1 MSRADRITD
10 PGGSR
15 RGATG
20 APARPGPDTRATAP
34 AERRARILDLVAS
47 TGSVRI
53 AYLAA
58 SMGVSLMTIHRDL
71 DALANQQLV
80 TKLRG
85 AATVVPSMLF
95 ESGVPA
101 RMARQGREKQALA
114 ARALDYIESGQAVML
129 DDSTTGVYLARLL
142 LQRAPATVIT
152 NFLTVM
158 RELSGKPGIRL
169 IGLGG
174 TYYDWSDGF
183 MGAMTVEAIRGLRAD
198 ILVMSTSAITNLVCY
213 HQSQDT
219 ITFKRAMMD
228 AAAFKLLYV
237 DHTKFTRRALHA
249 LVPVSA
255 FDRVIVDDQTPTE
268 LVEQIQSQGV
278 PVDVVEVDRFAI

>member
-1 MSRADRITD
+1 MSPLDGAT
-10 PGGSR
+10 GMGASR
-15 RGATG
+15 RGASSG
-20 APARPGPDTRATAP
+20 QGLGGGSMGP
-34 AERRARILDLVAS
+34 AERRSRILDLVA
-47 TGSVRI
+47 TAGSVQI

-71 DALANQQLV
+71 DVLAKQQLV

-85 AATVVPSMLF
+85 TATVVPSMLF

-101 RMARQGREKQALA
+101 RMVRQGREKGALA
-114 ARALDYIESGQAVML
+114 RRALDYIETGQAVML

-142 LQRAPATVIT
+142 PQRAPATVIT

-174 TYYDWSDGF
+174 TYHDWADGF

-198 ILVMSTSAITNLVCY
+198 VLVMSTSAITNLTCY

-228 AAAFKLLYV
+228 SSAFKLLYV

-249 LVPVSA
+249 LVPISA
-255 FDRVIVDDQTPTE
+255 FDRVIVDDATPMDM
-268 LVEQIQSQGV
+268 VEQIRSQGV
-278 PVDVVEVDRFAI
+278 PVDIVAVDELAI

>member
-1 MSRADRITD
+1 
-10 PGGSR
+10 
-15 RGATG
+15 
-20 APARPGPDTRATAP
+20 
-34 AERRARILDLVAS
+34 
-47 TGSVRI
+47 
-53 AYLAA
+53 
-58 SMGVSLMTIHRDL
+58 MGVSLMTIHRDL

-249 LVPVSA
+249 LAPVSA